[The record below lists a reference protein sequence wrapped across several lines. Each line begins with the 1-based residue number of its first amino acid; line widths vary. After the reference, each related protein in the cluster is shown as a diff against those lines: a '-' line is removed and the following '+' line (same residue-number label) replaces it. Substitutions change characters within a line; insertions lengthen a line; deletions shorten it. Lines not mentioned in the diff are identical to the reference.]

1 MTSRDWA
8 TVRVISGDVTA
19 IRKALDEDVIF
30 RQDGSA
36 IIELD
41 EINWLDTDAIIKAD
55 PDATW
60 IAYVGPCAEEGNA
73 CYIYHEGTLVAGSHV
88 DSEPVIPIN
97 SGHVSDAFAV
107 AALAIEM
114 AAVSAADR
122 EARRVVVNPNQNRE
136 FHYLVS
142 VEVDDSGAVVPGTAY
157 VDAESTQPD
166 NVWNPKI
173 EDWERAEDSG
183 QDVNACDYLVAVLN
197 KGQGR
202 WNPPK
207 ELR

>member
-8 TVRVISGDVTA
+8 TVRVISGDVAA
-19 IRKALDEDVIF
+19 IRKALDESVIF
-30 RQDGSA
+30 RMDDVA
-36 IIELD
+36 VIELD
-41 EINWLDTDAIIKAD
+41 EVNWLDTAAIIEAD

-60 IAYVGPCAEEGNA
+60 IAYVGPAAEEGNA
-73 CYIYHEGTLVAGSHV
+73 CYIYHEGTLVAGAHI
-88 DSEPVIPIN
+88 DSEPVVPVD
-97 SGHVSDAFAV
+97 SGHVSDAFAL
-107 AALAIEM
+107 AAMSIEM
-114 AAVSAADR
+114 LERADR
-122 EARRVVVNPNQNRE
+122 RAVRTAVVNPNQNRE

-166 NVWNPKI
+166 NVWNPKV
-173 EDWERAEDSG
+173 EDWERAEDSD